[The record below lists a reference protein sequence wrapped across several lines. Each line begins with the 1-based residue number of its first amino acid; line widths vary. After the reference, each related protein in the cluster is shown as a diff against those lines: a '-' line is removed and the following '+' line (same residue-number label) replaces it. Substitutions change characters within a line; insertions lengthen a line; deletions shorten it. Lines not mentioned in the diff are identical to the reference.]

1 MYKQFLKQQIK
12 KRKEMEKILKSKR
25 TVIDK
30 RITADSVA
38 DLNKQLAE
46 LGINEKSA
54 VCINAEVHAINREAV
69 SESLQSAA
77 EVQML

>member
-1 MYKQFLKQQIK
+1 MG
-12 KRKEMEKILKSKR
+12 KILKSKR

>member
-1 MYKQFLKQQIK
+1 MG
-12 KRKEMEKILKSKR
+12 KILKSKR

-54 VCINAEVHAINREAV
+54 VGNTKAGHHVEKTRKLVNANTQKLIIFFIIH
-69 SESLQSAA
+69 
-77 EVQML
+77 